1 MSGGFSTIDVP
12 RTERDFCLRLLS
24 FAALI
29 ASVALPVI
37 PMSVT
42 AQALRPAPA
51 QPGEGKEDAR
61 LKQLFHDSDEASL
74 ARNPISGLFRG
85 DMRRA
90 DRIGDFF
97 SDAYIAAERQAAQ
110 SDLQRLGQID
120 RATLTLTNQ
129 IAYDVFRNQSEMA
142 LKGFDPAI
150 VALTIVR
157 PMDHF
162 FGIQT
167 FYPEFASGQGAAP
180 FNTVADYD
188 NNLKRNA
195 DYVRLLDEAI
205 VRFRQGMAS
214 GVVQPKLV
222 VRNMIAQFDNLLA
235 GPVEESTFYGPVR
248 RFPVAIPAAEQ
259 ARLKA
264 AYAAQIRDV
273 IVPAE
278 RRMRTFLAD
287 TYLPAARDSIGLS
300 GMPGGAK
307 LYAYL
312 IEQNT
317 TLPLQAEA
325 VHQLGL
331 SEVARIL
338 KAMEV
343 QKQAVGFQGSLAEFF
358 TFLRTDARFQPKSA
372 AQLREGYEAIGRRV
386 DARVREQFSL
396 IPKTPLEIRPVPAF
410 KEKTDAGGS
419 YQGGTPDGTRPGVF
433 YYNTYDLPSR
443 YMWEMETLYL
453 HEAVPGHHF
462 QISLAQENAALPAFM
477 RFGGNTAYAE
487 GWALYAETLWPELGM
502 ETDPYQRMGGLND
515 EMLRAMRLV
524 VDTGIH
530 AKGWSRDQAIDY
542 MLANSPMARTDA
554 TAEVERYIAI
564 PGQALAY
571 KIGQITI
578 SRMKAKAKAELGS
591 RFDPR
596 KFHAVVLDT
605 GALPMPVLE
614 KKIEDWIAA
623 EKRRA

>member
-1 MSGGFSTIDVP
+1 
-12 RTERDFCLRLLS
+12 LRLLS
-24 FAALI
+24 LAIVLAAT
-29 ASVALPVI
+29 AHPCVAL
-37 PMSVT
+37 
-42 AQALRPAPA
+42 AQATPIAAP
-51 QPGEGKEDAR
+51 QPGEGKADAR
-61 LKQLFHDSDEASL
+61 LKQLFHASDEASL

-90 DRIGDFF
+90 DRIGDIF
-97 SDAYIAAERQAAQ
+97 SDAYIAAERAAAEK
-110 SDLQRLGQID
+110 DLKDLGQID
-120 RATLTLTNQ
+120 RAKLTPTNQ
-129 IAYDVFRNQSEMA
+129 VAYDVFKHQTETT
-142 LKGFDPAI
+142 LKGYDPAI

-162 FGIQT
+162 YGIQT

-188 NNLKRNA
+188 NNLKRNVEYA
-195 DYVRLLDEAI
+195 HLLDEAI
-205 VRFRQGMAS
+205 VRFRQGMAT

-235 GPVEESTFYGPVR
+235 VPVKESTFYGPIQR
-248 RFPVAIPAAEQ
+248 LPATIPAAEQ
-259 ARLKA
+259 ARLKT

-278 RRMRTFLAD
+278 QRMRAFLAD
-287 TYLPAARDSIGLS
+287 TYLPVARDSVGLS
-300 GMPGGAK
+300 GMKGGDR

-317 TLPLQAEA
+317 TLPLKAED

-338 KAMEV
+338 KAMEI
-343 QKQAVGFQGSLAEFF
+343 QRQAVGFKGSLADFF
-358 TFLRTDARFQPKSA
+358 TFLRTDPRFAPKSA

-386 DARVREQFSL
+386 DARIREQFSL
-396 IPKTPLEIRPVPAF
+396 IPKTALEIRPVPAF

-462 QISLAQENAALPAFM
+462 QISLAQENTALPAFM

-530 AKGWSRDQAIDY
+530 AKGWTRDQAIEY

-571 KIGQITI
+571 KIGQLTI
-578 SRMKAKAKAELGS
+578 SRLKARAKAELGAK
-591 RFDPR
+591 FDPR
-596 KFHAVVLDT
+596 RFHAEVLDT

-614 KKIEDWIAA
+614 KKIADWIAA
-623 EKRRA
+623 EKRR